1 MPHRSTMGHLVAR
14 PATVFAIV
22 IAIAGCG
29 GTGPTA
35 VPTGPATSA
44 RASPAASPSSA
55 AAGSPT
61 PSTAA
66 ATGSATPSASDAGWR
81 LVQLPDAGPVGMI
94 SDIASLPG
102 AVVAAGVGP
111 PSGANGV
118 AWTSVDDGA
127 TWTSEPVP
135 GAAGVLVRLTPW
147 GDRLLAIGESGGDT
161 GCAHPSTV
169 LIRVRDPGGTW
180 AAAPSD
186 DLFCAGGLPGAAVS
200 GARAV
205 VVGAGTGD
213 TAYAWSSEDGLH
225 WTDRSGAFD
234 GRIPQGVAV
243 DGSGF
248 VAFGSGFDAAP
259 PWSSRSADGASWPR
273 PQPLTDLTGLT
284 MVGNPVVLDGH
295 PVAPSRS
302 RRWLTIGARQ
312 WPLQGHARPDRRR
325 GRWTGSLWRR
335 GRARGVGLHGRG
347 LLARGDVAAGGGRG
361 WRWRHPDRSDHRGRS
376 RVPGRSDP
384 CRDRGCEP
392 VDRGPLDR
400 TCRAAPA
407 VMRPTKGLTPQAIP
421 TATGLVNPPDTPRG
435 RCRSGAPRGRAR
447 RPRPW
452 ASAGLPTLVDCAAW
466 TSVHVRR
473 RPPDRRPSG
482 LAT

>member
-44 RASPAASPSSA
+44 RATPAASPSSA

-259 PWSSRSADGASWPR
+259 PWSSRSADGATWPR

-295 PVAPSRS
+295 PVVFVADP
-302 RRWLTIGARQ
+302 TGAI
-312 WPLQGHARPDRRR
+312 
-325 GRWTGSLWRR
+325 
-335 GRARGVGLHGRG
+335 G
-347 LLARGDVAAGGGRG
+347 LLRPEAGGGS
-361 WRWRHPDRSDHRGRS
+361 RS
-376 RVPGRSDP
+376 
-384 CRDRGCEP
+384 EP
-392 VDRGPLDR
+392 VNGLS
-400 TCRAAPA
+400 RATLARIVA
-407 VMRPTKGLTPQAIP
+407 VEG
-421 TATGLVNPPDTPRG
+421 GLVAFGGEGGPAASVSTDGVSWRAVTLPREAVAG
-435 RCRSGAPRGRAR
+435 GAGAILTGATIADGRAYLVGQI
-447 RPRPW
+447 PVGTGA
-452 ASAGLPTLVDCAAW
+452 ASRSIGALWTGPAALLQ
-466 TSVHVRR
+466 
-473 RPPDRRPSG
+473 P
-482 LAT
+482 